1 MNSYGER
8 LAHGTDQGKW
18 LIQEVDMQKP
28 KKKHIQAKD
37 HFKLVSYTF
46 EDNCAPI
53 VKKKEKKSI
62 REFLYFLFS

>member
-28 KKKHIQAKD
+28 KKKKHTSEGPLQTRIIHI
-37 HFKLVSYTF
+37 
-46 EDNCAPI
+46 
-53 VKKKEKKSI
+53 
-62 REFLYFLFS
+62 